1 MSKFAIDPGHG
12 DVNGSL
18 GGDGGAVGYLVE
30 QDCALDIGNR
40 VISKLKSLGYEAW
53 NVRPSTAS
61 SVTDSLQRRCDGAVS
76 ADYLV
81 SIHLNAGGGKGSEV
95 FAMSSAGNTL
105 ASSVLSSLVSLGF
118 INRGVKDG
126 SGLYVIR
133 HSKPVAILIEVCFV
147 DTKSD
152 AELYNQLGPEAIAN
166 AIVQGLTGRQV
177 SDNNMSSDFIKS
189 VQHDLQR
196 VSCLASGE
204 NNATGK
210 LDDKTKQ
217 AITQF
222 RYIVDLPS
230 GNSIDD
236 ALVNALNKIVN
247 KPTIGAGWPSNPI
260 PTKFIKW
267 YIGITPKNELWDSNT
282 VQKVKEWQVKAGIW
296 SAQGAD
302 GVIREKD
309 WNKILK

>member
-18 GGDGGAVGYLVE
+18 GGDGGAAYYLVE
-30 QDCALDIGNR
+30 QNCALDIANK

-53 NVRPSTAS
+53 NVRPSSAAS
-61 SVTDSLQRRCDGAVS
+61 VIDSLQRRCDSAAS
-76 ADYLV
+76 ADYLI
-81 SIHLNAGGGKGSEV
+81 SIHLNAGGGRGSEV

-105 ASSVLSSLVSLGF
+105 ASKVLSSLVSLGF

-126 SGLYVIR
+126 SGLYVIK

-147 DTKSD
+147 DTQSD
-152 AELYNQLGPEAIAN
+152 ANLYNQLGSDTIAG
-166 AIVQGLTGRQV
+166 AIVQGLTGRE
-177 SDNNMSSDFIKS
+177 DPNNNMSSDFIKS

-196 VSCLASGE
+196 VSCLESGE

-217 AITQF
+217 AISQF
-222 RYIVDLPS
+222 KYVVDLPG
-230 GNSIDD
+230 GNNIDD
-236 ALVNALNKIVN
+236 ALVNALNTIIK
-247 KPTIGAGWPSNPI
+247 KPTIGAGWPSNPLA
-260 PTKFIKW
+260 TKFTKW
-267 YIGITPKNELWDSNT
+267 YIGITPKNELWDANT
-282 VQKVKEWQVKAGIW
+282 VESVKAWQVKAGIW
-296 SAQGAD
+296 SSQGAD

>member
-18 GGDGGAVGYLVE
+18 GGDGGEVGYLFE

-61 SVTDSLQRRCDGAVS
+61 SVTDSLQQRCDSSVS

-81 SIHLNAGGGKGSEV
+81 SIHLNSGGGKGSEV
-95 FAMSSAGNTL
+95 FAMSSLGYNL
-105 ASSVLSSLVSLGF
+105 ASSVLNSLISLGF

-126 SGLYVIR
+126 SGLYVIK
-133 HSKPVAILIEVCFV
+133 HSKPVAILIEICFV

-152 AELYNQLGPEAIAN
+152 ADLYSQLGSDAIAN
-166 AIVQGLTGRQV
+166 AIVYGLTGQQV
-177 SDNNMSSDFIKS
+177 LDGNMSSDFIKS

-196 VSCLASGE
+196 VSCLESGE
-204 NNATGK
+204 NSVTGK
-210 LDDKTKQ
+210 LDNKTKQ

-222 RYIVDLPS
+222 RYIVDLPG

-236 ALVNALNKIVN
+236 TLVNALNTIIK
-247 KPTIGAGWPSNPI
+247 KPTIGAGWPFNPI
-260 PTKFIKW
+260 LIKFVKW
-267 YIGITPKNELWDSNT
+267 YIGIAPKDELWDSNT

-309 WNKILK
+309 WDKVLK

>member
-12 DVNGSL
+12 DVNESL
-18 GGDGGAVGYLVE
+18 GGDGGAVGYLFE

-53 NVRPSTAS
+53 NARPSIAS
-61 SVTDSLQRRCDGAVS
+61 SVTDSLQQRCDSAVS

-81 SIHLNAGGGKGSEV
+81 SIHLNLGGGKGSEV
-95 FAMSSAGNTL
+95 FAMSSSGNNL
-105 ASSVLSSLVSLGF
+105 ASSVLNSLISLGF

-126 SGLYVIR
+126 SGLYVIK

-152 AELYNQLGPEAIAN
+152 ADLYNQLGSDTIAN
-166 AIVQGLTGRQV
+166 AIVYGLTGREV
-177 SDNNMSSDFIKS
+177 LNSNMSSDFIKS
-189 VQHDLQR
+189 IQHDLQR
-196 VSCLASGE
+196 VSCLELGE
-204 NNATGK
+204 NNVTGK
-210 LDDKTKQ
+210 LDNKTKQ

-230 GNSIDD
+230 GNSIDN
-236 ALVNALNKIVN
+236 ALVNALNIIIS
-247 KPTIGAGWPSNPI
+247 KPTIGVGWPFNPI
-260 PTKFIKW
+260 LIKFIKW
-267 YIGITPKNELWDSNT
+267 YIGIAPKNELWDSNT
-282 VQKVKEWQVKAGIW
+282 VEKVKEWQVKAGIW

-309 WNKILK
+309 WDKVLK